1 MDASGIAPPVS
12 RPAVLGGGWGRFF
25 REARRY
31 PLAPLFV
38 LVVLLI
44 IPAVFADL
52 IDPHPPNEVAP
63 RQRLTPPAW
72 VGPKYINGVEVQ
84 PGGSWEHILG
94 TDKLGRDVLSRIM
107 HGARISL
114 GVSLLAIIAGG
125 ALGSALGVLAGYFGG
140 LLDHIVM
147 RLVDIFITIPGLLF
161 ALVLAIV
168 LGPSIGT
175 VIVVVAVILWPR
187 FARMARAETLSIRS
201 RDFVSRAR
209 VSGASDQRIMLRHIF
224 PNVVNPLVVLVT
236 LEVGHVI
243 LLEATL
249 SFLGAGIPRHIP
261 AWGLM
266 VAEGRDLIVG
276 GSGWWVS
283 LFPGLS
289 ILLVVLSMNLSGDWL
304 RDKLDP
310 KLRNR

>member
-1 MDASGIAPPVS
+1 MDIGRIARPVPRVAPPGVS
-12 RPAVLGGGWGRFF
+12 KALA
-25 REARRY
+25 EARRY
-31 PLAPLFV
+31 PLVPLFI

-44 IPAVFADL
+44 IPAIFADV
-52 IDPHPPNEVAP
+52 IAPHHPYQVAP
-63 RQRLTPPAW
+63 RERLTPPAW
-72 VGPKYINGVEVQ
+72 SGAQYLNGVQVR
-84 PGGSWEHILG
+84 PAGSWENILG

-114 GVSLLAIIAGG
+114 SISLLAILAGG
-125 ALGSALGVLAGYFGG
+125 VVGSSLGVMAGYFGG
-140 LLDHIVM
+140 LLDHVVM

-168 LGPSIGT
+168 LGPSFGT
-175 VIVVVAVILWPR
+175 IVLVVAVILWPR
-187 FARMARAETLSIRS
+187 FARMSRAETLSMRG
-201 RDFVSRAR
+201 RDFVSRAK
-209 VSGASDQRIMLRHIF
+209 VSGCSNLRIMLRHIF

-249 SFLGAGIPRHIP
+249 SFLGAGIPRPIP

-266 VAEGRDLIVG
+266 VSDGRDLIIG
-276 GSGWWVS
+276 GNGWWVS
-283 LFPGLS
+283 LFPGLA

>member
-1 MDASGIAPPVS
+1 MDIS
-12 RPAVLGGGWGRFF
+12 RIGRAVPGVGPIGLAKFF
-25 REARRY
+25 AEARRY
-31 PLAPLFV
+31 PLIPMSI

-44 IPAVFADL
+44 FPAVTAHW
-52 IDPHPPNEVAP
+52 IAPHDPYEVNP
-63 RQRLTPPAW
+63 RERLTPPAW
-72 VGPKYINGVEVQ
+72 SDAQYIDGVEVR
-84 PGGSWEHILG
+84 PDGSWKNILG

-107 HGARISL
+107 HGARYSL
-114 GVSLLAIIAGG
+114 SISLLAILVGG
-125 ALGSALGVLAGYFGG
+125 VIGSGLGVLAGYFGG
-140 LLDHIVM
+140 MLDHVVM

-168 LGPSIGT
+168 LGPSFSTI
-175 VIVVVAVILWPR
+175 VIVVAVILWPR
-187 FARMARAETLSIRS
+187 FARMSRAETLSMRS
-201 RDFVSRAR
+201 RDFVSRAK
-209 VSGASDQRIMLRHIF
+209 VSGCSDVRIMLRHIF

-249 SFLGAGIPRHIP
+249 SFLGAGIPRPIP

-266 VAEGRDLIVG
+266 VADGRDLIVG
-276 GSGWWVS
+276 GNGWWVS
-283 LFPGLS
+283 LFPGLA

>member
-1 MDASGIAPPVS
+1 MDISRISESAPSVAPIG
-12 RPAVLGGGWGRFF
+12 AGRFIA
-25 REARRY
+25 EARRY
-31 PLAPLFV
+31 PLIPGFI

-44 IPAVFADL
+44 IPAIFADL
-52 IDPHPPNEVAP
+52 ISPHDPYDVAP
-63 RQRLTPPAW
+63 RERLTPPAW
-72 VGPKYINGVEVQ
+72 SGAQYLNGVEVR
-84 PGGSWEHILG
+84 PNGSWKNILG

-107 HGARISL
+107 HGARYSLSIS
-114 GVSLLAIIAGG
+114 VLAILAGG
-125 ALGSALGVLAGYFGG
+125 VVGSGLGVLAGYFGG
-140 LLDHIVM
+140 LLDHVVM

-168 LGPSIGT
+168 LGPSFGT
-175 VIVVVAVILWPR
+175 IVLVVAVILWPR
-187 FARMARAETLSIRS
+187 FARMSRAETLSMRN
-201 RDFVSRAR
+201 RDFVSRAK
-209 VSGASDQRIMLRHIF
+209 VSGCSNNRIMMRHIF

-249 SFLGAGIPRHIP
+249 SFLGAGIPRPIP

-266 VAEGRDLIVG
+266 VSDGRDLIIG
-276 GSGWWVS
+276 GNGWWVS
-283 LFPGLS
+283 LFPGLA

>member
-1 MDASGIAPPVS
+1 MDISRVSESAPRVAPVGVGKVIAD
-12 RPAVLGGGWGRFF
+12 
-25 REARRY
+25 ARRY
-31 PLAPLFV
+31 PLIPGFI

-44 IPAVFADL
+44 IPAIFADL
-52 IDPHPPNEVAP
+52 IAPHDPYDISP
-63 RQRLTPPAW
+63 RERLTPPAW
-72 VGPKYINGVEVQ
+72 SGAQYFNGVEVR
-84 PGGSWEHILG
+84 PEGSWKNILG

-107 HGARISL
+107 HGARYSL
-114 GVSLLAIIAGG
+114 SISLLAILAGG
-125 ALGSALGVLAGYFGG
+125 VVGSGLGVLAGYFGG
-140 LLDHIVM
+140 LLDHVVM

-168 LGPSIGT
+168 LGPSFGT
-175 VIVVVAVILWPR
+175 IVLVVAVILWPR
-187 FARMARAETLSIRS
+187 FARMSRAETLSMRS
-201 RDFVSRAR
+201 RDFVSRAKVAGCSNSR
-209 VSGASDQRIMLRHIF
+209 VMLRHIF

-249 SFLGAGIPRHIP
+249 SFLGAGIPRPIP

-266 VAEGRDLIVG
+266 VSDGRDLIVG
-276 GSGWWVS
+276 GNGGWVS
-283 LFPGLS
+283 LFPGLA

-310 KLRNR
+310 KLRSR

>member
-1 MDASGIAPPVS
+1 MDIGRIA
-12 RPAVLGGGWGRFF
+12 RPAPGAASPGIGRLFG
-25 REARRY
+25 EIRRY
-31 PLAPLFV
+31 PVVPLAILI
-38 LVVLLI
+38 VLLV
-44 IPAVFADL
+44 IPAIFADL
-52 IDPHPPNEVAP
+52 IAPHDPYEVSP
-63 RQRLTPPAW
+63 RERLTPPAW
-72 VGPKYINGVEVQ
+72 SGPQYLNGVEVR
-84 PGGSWEHILG
+84 PAGSWENILG

-114 GVSLLAIIAGG
+114 SISLLAILAGG
-125 ALGSALGVLAGYFGG
+125 VVGSALGVLAGYFGG
-140 LLDHIVM
+140 LLDHVVM

-168 LGPSIGT
+168 LGPSFGT
-175 VIVVVAVILWPR
+175 IVLVVAVILWPR
-187 FARMARAETLSIRS
+187 FARMSRAETLSMRS
-201 RDFVSRAR
+201 RDFVSRAK
-209 VSGASDQRIMLRHIF
+209 VSGCSDTRIMLRHIF

-249 SFLGAGIPRHIP
+249 SFLGAGIPRPIP

-266 VAEGRDLIVG
+266 VSDGRDLIVG
-276 GSGWWVS
+276 GTGWWVS
-283 LFPGLS
+283 LFPGLA

-310 KLRNR
+310 RLRNR

>member
-1 MDASGIAPPVS
+1 MDISRIGGAVQGAAPIG
-12 RPAVLGGGWGRFF
+12 LGRFVS
-25 REARRY
+25 EARRY
-31 PLAPLFV
+31 PLIPMFI
-38 LVVLLI
+38 LVALLI

-52 IDPHPPNEVAP
+52 IAPHDPYKVNP
-63 RQRLTPPAW
+63 RERLTPPAW
-72 VGPKYINGVEVQ
+72 SGPKYLNGVEVR
-84 PGGSWEHILG
+84 PTGTWENILG

-107 HGARISL
+107 HGARYSL
-114 GVSLLAIIAGG
+114 SISLLAIIAGG
-125 ALGSALGVLAGYFGG
+125 VVGSALGVLAGYFGG
-140 LLDHIVM
+140 MLDHIVM
-147 RLVDIFITIPGLLF
+147 RLLDVFITIPGLLF

-168 LGPSIGT
+168 LGPSFSTI
-175 VIVVVAVILWPR
+175 VIVVAVILWPR
-187 FARMARAETLSIRS
+187 FARMSRAETLSMRS
-201 RDFVSRAR
+201 RDFVSRAK
-209 VSGASDQRIMLRHIF
+209 VSGCSDTRIMLRHIF

-249 SFLGAGIPRHIP
+249 SFLGAGIPRPIP

-266 VAEGRDLIVG
+266 VSDGRDLIVG
-276 GSGWWVS
+276 GNGWWVS
-283 LFPGLS
+283 LFPGLA

>member
-1 MDASGIAPPVS
+1 MEIGRVGRAVPGVAPIASAK
-12 RPAVLGGGWGRFF
+12 FF
-25 REARRY
+25 AEARRY
-31 PLAPLFV
+31 PLIPMFI
-38 LVVLLI
+38 LVVLLV
-44 IPAVFADL
+44 IPAVFAHF
-52 IDPHPPNEVAP
+52 IAPHDPYEVNP
-63 RQRLTPPAW
+63 RERLTPPAW
-72 VGPKYINGVEVQ
+72 SSAQYIDGVEVR
-84 PGGSWEHILG
+84 PAGSWKNILG

-107 HGARISL
+107 HGARYSL
-114 GVSLLAIIAGG
+114 SISLLAILAGG
-125 ALGSALGVLAGYFGG
+125 VVGSGLGVLAGYFGG
-140 LLDHIVM
+140 MLDHVVM

-168 LGPSIGT
+168 LGPSFST
-175 VIVVVAVILWPR
+175 IVLVVAVILWPR
-187 FARMARAETLSIRS
+187 FARMSRAETLSMRS
-201 RDFVSRAR
+201 RDFVSRAK
-209 VSGASDQRIMLRHIF
+209 VSGCSDVRIMLRHIF

-249 SFLGAGIPRHIP
+249 SFLGAGIPRPIP

-266 VAEGRDLIVG
+266 VADGRDLIVG
-276 GSGWWVS
+276 GNGWWVS
-283 LFPGLS
+283 LFPGLA

>member
-1 MDASGIAPPVS
+1 MDISRIA
-12 RPAVLGGGWGRFF
+12 RPAIGASPAGAGKLLA
-25 REARRY
+25 EARRY
-31 PLAPLFV
+31 PLIPLFI

-44 IPAVFADL
+44 IPAAFADL
-52 IDPHPPNEVAP
+52 IAPHDPYDVNP
-63 RQRLTPPAW
+63 RERLTPPAW
-72 VGPKYINGVEVQ
+72 SGPQYLNGVEVR
-84 PGGSWEHILG
+84 PAGSWKNILG

-114 GVSLLAIIAGG
+114 SISLLAILAGG
-125 ALGSALGVLAGYFGG
+125 VVGSGLGVLAGYFGG
-140 LLDHIVM
+140 FLDHLVM

-168 LGPSIGT
+168 LGPSFST
-175 VIVVVAVILWPR
+175 IVLVVAVILWPR
-187 FARMARAETLSIRS
+187 FARMSRAETLSMRS
-201 RDFVSRAR
+201 RDFVSRAK
-209 VSGASDQRIMLRHIF
+209 VAGCSHSRIMLRHIF

-249 SFLGAGIPRHIP
+249 SFLGAGIPRPIP

-266 VAEGRDLIVG
+266 VSDGRDLIVG
-276 GSGWWVS
+276 GNGWWVS

>member
-1 MDASGIAPPVS
+1 MDISRIAGSAPDAAPIGIGKFIS
-12 RPAVLGGGWGRFF
+12 
-25 REARRY
+25 EARRY
-31 PLAPLFV
+31 PLIPMFI
-38 LVVLLI
+38 LVALLV

-52 IDPHPPNEVAP
+52 ISPHDPYEVHPRE
-63 RQRLTPPAW
+63 RLTPPAW
-72 VGPKYINGVEVQ
+72 SGPQYLNGVEVR
-84 PGGSWEHILG
+84 PTGTWKNILG

-107 HGARISL
+107 HGARYSL
-114 GVSLLAIIAGG
+114 SISLLAILAGG
-125 ALGSALGVLAGYFGG
+125 VVGSALGVLAGYFGG
-140 LLDHIVM
+140 MLDHLVM

-168 LGPSIGT
+168 LGPSFST
-175 VIVVVAVILWPR
+175 IVLVVAVILWPR
-187 FARMARAETLSIRS
+187 FARMSRAETLSMRS
-201 RDFVSRAR
+201 RDFVSRAK
-209 VSGASDQRIMLRHIF
+209 VSGCSNIRIMLRHIF

-249 SFLGAGIPRHIP
+249 SFLGAGIPRPIP

-266 VAEGRDLIVG
+266 VADGRDLIVG
-276 GSGWWVS
+276 GNGWWVS
-283 LFPGLS
+283 LFPGLA

>member
-1 MDASGIAPPVS
+1 MDISRIGGVPIGAAPGGFGKFIA
-12 RPAVLGGGWGRFF
+12 
-25 REARRY
+25 EARRY
-31 PLAPLFV
+31 PLIPLFI
-38 LVVLLI
+38 LVVLLVF
-44 IPAVFADL
+44 PAVTAQW
-52 IDPHPPNEVAP
+52 IAPHDPYEVHPRE
-63 RQRLTPPAW
+63 RLTPPAW
-72 VGPKYINGVEVQ
+72 SGPQYLNGVEVR
-84 PGGSWEHILG
+84 PEGSWKNILG

-107 HGARISL
+107 HGARYSL
-114 GVSLLAIIAGG
+114 SISLLAILVGG
-125 ALGSALGVLAGYFGG
+125 VIGSGLGVLAGYFGG
-140 LLDHIVM
+140 MLDHVVM

-168 LGPSIGT
+168 LGPSFSTI
-175 VIVVVAVILWPR
+175 VIVVAVILWPR
-187 FARMARAETLSIRS
+187 FARMSRAETLSMRS
-201 RDFVSRAR
+201 RDFVSRAK
-209 VSGASDQRIMLRHIF
+209 VSGCSDVRIMLRHIF

-249 SFLGAGIPRHIP
+249 SFLGAGIPRPIP

-266 VAEGRDLIVG
+266 VADGRDLIVG
-276 GSGWWVS
+276 GNGWWVS
-283 LFPGLS
+283 LFPGLA